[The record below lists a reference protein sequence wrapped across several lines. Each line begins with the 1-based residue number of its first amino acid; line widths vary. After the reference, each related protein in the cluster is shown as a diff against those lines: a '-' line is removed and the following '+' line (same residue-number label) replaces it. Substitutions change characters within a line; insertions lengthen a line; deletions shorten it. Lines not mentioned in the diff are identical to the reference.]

1 MSVNMMAASF
11 RCSAFWEGTNA
22 LKQRLP
28 GMKRRIRQTVW
39 PLSPILPGLAKAA
52 RFAEALPIRCEKR
65 SATIPNFT
73 NCSPAPNKSGSHKRS
88 EMNSRSFFA
97 ELKRLEIRLGPI
109 KVMNKQNGNYMSQD
123 PTKSKRLLS
132 QVIAKWACSLKYEHL
147 SPEAIQAAKL
157 FWFDSI
163 GCALGGSQQEDA
175 KILLKHYRA
184 QGAGNGK
191 ATAFVC
197 GFKTNPVD
205 AAFLNGHMIR
215 AMDYNDIYWKA
226 DPCHPSD
233 LIAAPLALCE
243 SEGLTGKDLIL
254 STVIAYEI
262 EMRLCEIG
270 RPGVREYGWH
280 HATLSAFAAPVAAG
294 RVLNLTP
301 EQMVSAIGISASRTF
316 CPGAVTAGKLTNMK
330 NTVDPWAGRMGAE
343 SALLAREGFSGPEH
357 IIDGK
362 EGLFAVFGHVQYKGQ
377 PATFDSEGLVKDLP
391 TSPRSHYRIL
401 DCGMKSFPIE
411 ALSHAPLT
419 AMMKTVKENDIKADE
434 VKEIKVEVIARAA
447 DILGDPHKYRP
458 DSKETAD
465 HSLPYCMAVGLVDGM
480 VTPLQF
486 REERVRD
493 QSLIPIM
500 DKIKV
505 VANEEFEALFPKF
518 QPSRVTITTN
528 DGKSHSTRVDVP
540 KGDPSA
546 PMTED

>member
-1 MSVNMMAASF
+1 MSS
-11 RCSAFWEGTNA
+11 SAVE
-22 LKQRLP
+22 
-28 GMKRRIRQTVW
+28 
-39 PLSPILPGLAKAA
+39 
-52 RFAEALPIRCEKR
+52 
-65 SATIPNFT
+65 
-73 NCSPAPNKSGSHKRS
+73 
-88 EMNSRSFFA
+88 
-97 ELKRLEIRLGPI
+97 
-109 KVMNKQNGNYMSQD
+109 
-123 PTKSKRLLS
+123 SKRLLS
-132 QVIAKWACSLKYEHL
+132 CLIAEWACALRYEHL
-147 SPEAIQAAKL
+147 SPAAIQAAKL

-184 QGAGNGK
+184 MGGGNGQ
-191 ATAFVC
+191 ATAFVSV
-197 GFKTNPVD
+197 FKTNPVD
-205 AAFLNGHMIR
+205 ASFLNGHMMR

-243 SEGLTGKDLIL
+243 SEGLSGQDLIL
-254 STVIAYEI
+254 ATIIAYEI

-270 RPGVREYGWH
+270 LPGVREYGWH

-343 SALLAREGFSGPEH
+343 SALLARDGFSGPEH

-362 EGLFAVFGHVQYKGQ
+362 EGLFAVFKHVQYKGQ
-377 PATFDSEGLVKDLP
+377 PATFDGEALVKDLP
-391 TSPRSHYRIL
+391 DSKTAHYRIL

-411 ALSHAPLT
+411 ALSHAPVT
-419 AMMKTVKENDIKADE
+419 AMMKTIKENKIKAAE

-465 HSLPYCMAVGLVDGM
+465 HSLPYCLAVGLVDGM

-486 REERVRD
+486 KEERVLD
-493 QSLIPIM
+493 KSLIPIM
-500 DKIKV
+500 DKVKV

-528 DGKSHSTRVDVP
+528 DGKEYATRVDVP
-540 KGDPSA
+540 KGDPRD
-546 PMTED
+546 PMTEEEIGVKFHALGDSVIGKGACDKLAEAILGMEKIGNVRELTALTVKA